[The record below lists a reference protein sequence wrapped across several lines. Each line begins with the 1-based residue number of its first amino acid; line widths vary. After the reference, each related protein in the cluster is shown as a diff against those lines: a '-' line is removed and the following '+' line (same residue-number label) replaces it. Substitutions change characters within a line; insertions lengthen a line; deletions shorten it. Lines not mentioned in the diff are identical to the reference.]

1 MRLKITLA
9 LMTALLFMSTMSF
22 AQLKILSGPEQGSYY
37 QFGEDII
44 KATEIGMPSAY
55 VNQMTSGAAYNF
67 NQLADP
73 ESPDKVAL
81 IQSDYLYYMQA
92 MDAINNTEKTKS
104 LKVILP
110 LASEEIHFVTK
121 AKNELKSLTDLA
133 KKTVAIGTTD
143 QGTYATANI
152 IKDRSQIFWSSRNVH
167 FDNAMNDLYMDK
179 IDAFV
184 IVGSAPLAKL
194 NINPQSQVDEL
205 ALIELTNFNDWAKY
219 YQNDTIY
226 AGDYKWLEEDVPT
239 FSVRTLLIVNEVK
252 LSEEEKETV
261 MQLKNQI
268 LNMYQLMK
276 AEGHPKWKEVNFYNW
291 KEEDW
296 SMFK

>member
-1 MRLKITLA
+1 MKSTINLL
-9 LMTALLFMSTMSF
+9 LTALLFLFTITSYG
-22 AQLKILSGPEQGSYY
+22 QLRILSGPEQGSYY
-37 QFGEDII
+37 QFGEDIV
-44 KATEIGMPSAY
+44 KACEIGMPGEIINIKS
-55 VNQMTSGAAYNF
+55 TGAAYNF
-67 NQLADP
+67 NQVVDP
-73 ESPDKVAL
+73 GSSEKVAL

-104 LKVILP
+104 LKIILP

-121 AKNELKSLTDLA
+121 KKSGLKNLTDLP
-133 KKTVAIGTTD
+133 KKIVAIGTTD
-143 QGTYATANI
+143 QGTYATANL
-152 IKDRSQIFWSSRNVH
+152 IKDRSQIYWSSRNVH

-205 ALIELTNFNDWAKY
+205 ALIALTDFNDWAKY

-239 FSVRTLLIVNEVK
+239 FSVRTLLIVNEAK
-252 LSEEEKETV
+252 LSEEDKAEVIK
-261 MQLKNQI
+261 LKNQMQ
-268 LNMYQLMK
+268 NMYLLLE
-276 AEGHPKWKEVNFYNW
+276 AEGHPKWKEVNFNNW
-291 KEEDW
+291 KEADW
-296 SMFK
+296 PMFK